1 MSPSQLPSTQL
12 LAPILTLS
20 YIFSAC
26 RILSLFC
33 MLILA
38 SSYNSTNT
46 LFTTLHALALKDDVE
61 SQLALAYM
69 YYGALERVAAM
80 GL

>member
-1 MSPSQLPSTQL
+1 MQQWVYDKAS
-12 LAPILTLS
+12 ILGSVEAQVALVQ
-20 YIFSAC
+20 
-26 RILSLFC
+26 FC